1 VNTDVGESMEF
12 KFRQRIYRFGA
23 LCSLMVSVVSGVF
36 GVLLLA
42 GVVRR
47 NHTGSVGGTILL
59 AGFGFV
65 VLLFS
70 VLVFVYAL
78 GSTRP

>member
-1 VNTDVGESMEF
+1 MEF

-23 LCSLMVSVVSGVF
+23 LCSLMGSVVSGVF

-42 GVVRR
+42 GAVRT

-65 VLLFS
+65 LLLFS

-78 GSTRP
+78 GSTRIRT